1 VTEPTAAERL
11 RLGAARVAALLE
23 GPGGPRLAWTLRGYR
38 ADRLTGDVTAG
49 MALAALILPLSI
61 GYAAVAGLPPEMGLY
76 ASIAPLLA
84 YAVLGSSRPLVI
96 GPDAASASMIAASI
110 APLAALPDDRVR
122 LAGVLGLL
130 VAGVFLAMRVA
141 RVGFLA
147 DLLSRPILVGYL
159 AGVGITVALGQV
171 SKILGGPAIEAA
183 LSVLRRVDWSSADV
197 GAVIGATGRAVAD
210 SGADLVSTLVGGLV
224 LAVMLLGRR
233 AFPRIPMALL
243 VMVGAVAASWAFG
256 LQGRGVRVLGPVS
269 GGLPPIGLPSASLA
283 ELLAL
288 LPGAVGLALLTFAD
302 TAATG
307 KTFAAKGGERTDPN
321 RELAALAVADAAAAL
336 TGGYPVSSSAS
347 RTAAT
352 RDAGARTQL
361 AQIVAAATVLVAL
374 LLLTGPLAYLP
385 QPALG
390 AVILVSAMGIVDL
403 SALRGIW
410 RLKRSEGL
418 IAMVALGGVMLYG
431 TLAGVVVAV
440 LLATLNIVRRAAT
453 PPIVEE
459 GRRPDGTWRD
469 LVRWG
474 DGHRVAGVVV
484 VRFAGPLFFASVTG
498 LDARV
503 RTLVVDRPDVTV
515 VVLDLGATSDVD
527 LTAADVVRQLAADL
541 EQQGRRLVVARP
553 LGHVR
558 EVLELYSLGDLM
570 AVAGGTTASVDEV
583 IAGLGL
589 DPEAGTPRD
598 EPEDEVEAAEVGAD
612 PIEAD
617 AIGADPVAAAAAS
630 GTAAGQPTPDRA
642 PKTPIEG
649 NRLVLRVIA
658 LAAGAVLAAGILSMV
673 LGAIGQTPATGQSTV
688 PNLIGLTLPR
698 ADVAASTAGFVLGPP
713 ILVPRDDQPEGTV
726 VGQTPTG
733 GTLAD
738 RGTEIAPIV
747 STGRPL
753 VAVPDVVGLTESQ
766 AILSL
771 TNAGFTVR
779 RAATL
784 SDPDVP
790 AGSIVSTDP
799 AAAVLIPTGSQVGYV
814 VSSGPEPTPTPTP
827 APTAASPTA
836 SAAPAT
842 TAPTTGASP
851 SPVVTLPPSVEPSPA
866 VTPSLEPP
874 SPSAAP
880 SGPAGASPPVGPA
893 SAGP

>member
-1 VTEPTAAERL
+1 VTGPTAADRL

-38 ADRLTGDVTAG
+38 ADGLTGDVTAG

-110 APLAALPDDRVR
+110 APLAASPDDRVR

-130 VAGVFLAMRVA
+130 VAGVFLAMRLA

-159 AGVGITVALGQV
+159 AGVGITVAIGQV
-171 SKILGGPAIEAA
+171 SKILGGPAIDAA
-183 LSVLRRVDWSSADV
+183 LGVLRRVDWSSADL
-197 GAVIGATGRAVAD
+197 GAVIGATGRAVSD

-224 LAVMLLGRR
+224 LAAMLLGRR

-243 VMVGAVAASWAFG
+243 VMVGAVAASWALG

-269 GGLPPIGLPSASLA
+269 GGLPPVGLPSASLP
-283 ELLAL
+283 ELFAL

-307 KTFAAKGGERTDPN
+307 KTFASKGGERTDPN
-321 RELAALAVADAAAAL
+321 RELAALSLADAAAAL

-410 RLKRSEGL
+410 QLKRSEGL

-469 LVRWG
+469 LVRWD

-503 RTLVVDRPDVTV
+503 RTLIVDRPDVRA

-527 LTAADVVRQLAADL
+527 LTAADVLRQLAADL
-541 EQQGRRLVVARP
+541 EQQGRRLAVARP

-558 EVLELYSLGDLM
+558 EVLELYSLGDLL
-570 AVAGGTTASVDEV
+570 AVAGGTAASVDEV
-583 IAGLGL
+583 IADLGL
-589 DPEAGTPRD
+589 DPDLGAHGD
-598 EPEDEVEAAEVGAD
+598 AAEA
-612 PIEAD
+612 EAD
-617 AIGADPVAAAAAS
+617 AAAAGAAAAEAEADPVEAGAPPAVI
-630 GTAAGQPTPDRA
+630 AAGISSDADQPATTPA
-642 PKTPIEG
+642 PKKPVEG

-658 LAAGAVLAAGILSMV
+658 LAVGAVLAAGVLSLA
-673 LGAIGQTPATGQSTV
+673 LGALGQTPATGQAAV

-698 ADVAASTAGFVLGPP
+698 ADVAASSAGFVLGPP

-733 GTLAD
+733 GTMAD
-738 RGTEIAPIV
+738 RGSEIQPVV

-753 VAVPDVVGLTESQ
+753 VLVPDVVGMTESQ
-766 AILSL
+766 AILAL
-771 TNAGFTVR
+771 TNGGFTVR
-779 RAATL
+779 RTATVA
-784 SDPDVP
+784 DADVP
-790 AGSIVSTDP
+790 AGSIISTSP
-799 AAAVLIPTGSQVGYV
+799 AASELLTSGSQVGYV
-814 VSSGPEPTPTPTP
+814 VSSGPAPTPTPVPTAVP
-827 APTAASPTA
+827 APPSSAPPSATQSAGS
-836 SAAPAT
+836 SAAPVVTPPPSAGPST
-842 TAPTTGASP
+842 SEPPTAEPAPSSSGPAPSFEPPSASP
-851 SPVVTLPPSVEPSPA
+851 S
-866 VTPSLEPP
+866 
-874 SPSAAP
+874 
-880 SGPAGASPPVGPA
+880 AG
-893 SAGP
+893 